1 MKPSAYNFVF
11 PYQFN
16 RDYSVVYNAFRD
28 TAGIVT
34 AREAEYIQSCDGHLG
49 IHYTK
54 IEDFKNKGFIIDETI
69 SEPENSKIE
78 YLKSKFERKA
88 SQTGAS
94 ECAAEPED
102 GQLWARLVN
111 AYVVKQLLNCLKVEG
126 FSSKGDDSINM
137 DDLIMGRYGEK
148 YDQFLH
154 NAPST
159 YCLGDLSALAEKN
172 HISLNTE
179 DGELLLQLI
188 QPTGLAI

>member
-28 TAGIVT
+28 TAGVVT

-69 SEPENSKIE
+69 NEPEHSKVE
-78 YLKSKFERKA
+78 CLKSKFDLKA
-88 SQTGAS
+88 LQADSF
-94 ECAAEPED
+94 ECVAEPED
-102 GQLWARLVN
+102 GQLWARLIN
-111 AYVVKQLLNCLKVEG
+111 AYVVKQLLNCLKVAG
-126 FSSKGDDSINM
+126 FSSKGNDSINM
-137 DDLIMGRYGEK
+137 EDLIMGRYGEK
-148 YDQFLH
+148 YNQFLR
-154 NAPST
+154 NAQST

-172 HISLNTE
+172 HIALSAE
-179 DGELLLQLI
+179 DEELLLQLI